1 MSHSAGKHGNLM
13 ADRRYWPLFWTQFLG
28 AFNDNFFKNALVI
41 LITYKAYSIGVLN
54 SEQMVALCG
63 GIFILPFFLFSALA
77 GQLADK
83 YPKQKI
89 VTAVKVAE
97 IVIMVIAA
105 IGFMTEHLVLLLV
118 TLFLMGLHS
127 TIFGPVKYSALPEI
141 LNEDELVAGNAYIE
155 SGTFLA
161 ILMGTLIGG
170 MTITIPGSGTM
181 ITGIGIIITAILG
194 TWTSFKMNELE
205 PVNPNLKIEKDIFK
219 PTVEI
224 IRLTRKTKSVFLSIL
239 GISWFWF
246 VGAIFL
252 SVLPPFCKNVLHG
265 SEHVVTMFLAI
276 FSIGV
281 GLGAVLC
288 EKLSFGQLEL
298 GLVPIGSIGM
308 SIFLADLF
316 FSSRGFSLTATT
328 PMIFLTTGEGLRI
341 IFDMLSFSIF
351 SGFFTVPLYTF
362 IQSRSDRETR
372 SQVIAGNNILNSLF
386 MVVASVM
393 LMGLYAM
400 KMSIPQIFLLL
411 AFLNGLAAVYIY
423 TVVPEFMYRF
433 VLWCL
438 TNICYRLKIVNRDR
452 IPVSGPAVLVC
463 NHVSWV
469 DWMILASITP
479 RPIKFVM
486 HYSFMKIPVAGKFF
500 KDGKVIPIAGMKEDP
515 EIMENAF
522 KEIKRYLDEGELVC
536 IFPEGAITEN
546 GELGVFKH
554 GIERIIK
561 ETPVAIIPLSLN
573 GMWGSFFSRKSGKA
587 MTKPFKRIWSNI
599 SVVVGDVIR
608 PQELNV
614 EELRNKVKN
623 LGE

>member
-1 MSHSAGKHGNLM
+1 MSSQHGNLM

-41 LITYKAYSIGVLN
+41 LITYKAYSIGVLKP
-54 SEQMVALCG
+54 EQMVALCG
-63 GIFILPFFLFSALA
+63 GVFILPFFLFSALA

-89 VTAVKVAE
+89 VSAVKIAE
-97 IVIMVIAA
+97 IIIML
-105 IGFMTEHLVLLLV
+105 IGGVGFIFEHLPLLLV

-141 LNEDELVAGNAYIE
+141 LKEDELVAGNAYIE

-161 ILMGTLIGG
+161 ILLGTLIGG
-170 MTITIPGSGTM
+170 MTITIPNYGPM
-181 ITGIGIIITAILG
+181 ITAVGIILTAIVG
-194 TWTSFKMNELE
+194 TWTSFKMNALE

-219 PTVEI
+219 PTAEI
-224 IRLTRKTKSVFLSIL
+224 IRLTKKTQSVFLSIL

-265 SEHVVTMFLAI
+265 SEHVVTMFLAV

-308 SIFLADLF
+308 SFFLADLY
-316 FSSRGFSLTATT
+316 FSSQNFSIPATT
-328 PMIFLTTGEGLRI
+328 PISFLQSAEGIRI
-341 IFDMLSFSIF
+341 IVDMLLFSIF

-362 IQSRSDRETR
+362 IQSRSERETR

-393 LMGLYAM
+393 LMGLY
-400 KMSIPQIFLLL
+400 SLQLTIPQIFLLL
-411 AFLNGLAAVYIY
+411 AFLNGLAAIYIY
-423 TVVPEFMYRF
+423 TVVPEFLYRF
-433 VLWCL
+433 CFWII
-438 TNICYRLKIVNRDR
+438 TNILYRLKIVNRNK
-452 IPVSGPAVLVC
+452 IPVNGAAVLVC
-463 NHVSWV
+463 NHVSWI

-486 HYSFMKIPVAGKFF
+486 HYSFMKFPIAGRFF
-500 KDGKVIPIAGMKEDP
+500 KRGKVIPIAGMKEDP
-515 EIMENAF
+515 AILENAF
-522 KEIKRYLDEGELVC
+522 VEIKKYLDEGELVC
-536 IFPEGAITEN
+536 IFPEGAITFD
-546 GELGVFKH
+546 GELGVFKN
-554 GIERIIK
+554 GIERIVK
-561 ETPVAIIPLSLN
+561 DTPVPIIPMSLN
-573 GMWGSFFSRKSGKA
+573 GMWGSFFSRKDGKA
-587 MTKPFKRIWSNI
+587 MTKPFRRFWSKI
-599 SVVVGDVIR
+599 SVVIGDVIH
-608 PQELNV
+608 PQQLNV
-614 EELRNKVKN
+614 EELRNQVKK
-623 LGE
+623 LGEN

>member
-1 MSHSAGKHGNLM
+1 MSGHSSLM

-41 LITYKAYSIGVLN
+41 LITYKSYSIGVLQP
-54 SEQMVALCG
+54 EQMVALCG

-83 YPKQKI
+83 YPKHKI
-89 VTAVKVAE
+89 VSGVKIAE
-97 IVIMVIAA
+97 IVIMLIAA
-105 IGFMTEHLVLLLV
+105 VGFMTEHLPLLLV

-141 LNEDELVAGNAYIE
+141 LKEDELVAGNAYIE

-170 MTITIPGSGTM
+170 MTITMSSGPA
-181 ITGIGIIITAILG
+181 ITGVGIILTAIIG
-194 TWTSFKMNELE
+194 TWTSLKMNALA
-205 PVNPNLKIEKDIFK
+205 PVNPQLKIEKDIFG
-219 PTVEI
+219 PTASI
-224 IRLTRKTKSVFLSIL
+224 IRLTRKTQSVFLSIL

-265 SEHVVTMFLAI
+265 SEHVVTMYLAI

-308 SIFLADLF
+308 SIFLADMY
-316 FSSRGFSLTATT
+316 FSSIGFSLTATT
-328 PMIFLTTGEGLRI
+328 PSTFLTTGEGIRI
-341 IFDMLSFSIF
+341 IFDMLMFSIF

-362 IQSRSDRETR
+362 IQSRSERETR
-372 SQVIAGNNILNSLF
+372 SQVIAGNNIINSLF

-400 KMSIPQIFLLL
+400 NFTIPQIFMIL
-411 AFLNGLAAVYIY
+411 AVMNALTAIYIY
-423 TVVPEFMYRF
+423 TVIPEFLFRF
-433 VLWCL
+433 CLWIL
-438 TNICYRLKIVNRDR
+438 TNIIYRLKIINREG
-452 IPVSGPAVLVC
+452 IPTTGPAILVC

-469 DWMILASITP
+469 DWMILASTTH

-486 HYSFMKIPVAGKFF
+486 HYSFLKIPLAGRFF

-515 EIMENAF
+515 IILENAF
-522 KEIKRYLDEGELVC
+522 KEIRRYLDEGELVC
-536 IFPEGAITEN
+536 VFPEGAITN
-546 GELGVFKH
+546 DGELGVFKP
-554 GIERIIK
+554 GIERVIK
-561 ETPVAIIPLSLN
+561 DKPVDIIPMSLN
-573 GMWGSFFSRKSGKA
+573 GMWGSFFSRKDGQALK
-587 MTKPFKRIWSNI
+587 KPFRRFWSRI
-599 SVVVGDVIR
+599 SVVIGETIKPSD
-608 PQELNV
+608 LNV
-614 EELRNKVKN
+614 EKLRDTVRK
-623 LGE
+623 LGH